1 MKYIKPNN
9 NLNLEFERRY
19 FVNINSIPFS
29 QAITSFN
36 IEQNYVY
43 KDKCSVR
50 IRHEWNDVTNKY
62 THCVKY
68 KLEDSTRL
76 ELESPITEAEY
87 KVVNAFIGKRPL
99 RKERIIIPIS
109 NGSKAEIDIF
119 KNIDKPPIVE
129 VEFDSLEEMKAFQPP
144 DWFGEEITFKGSY
157 SERVYSLLNGE
168 NSMMEELDFV

>member
-19 FVNINSIPFS
+19 FVDMKKIPFS
-29 QAITSFN
+29 QAIDSFM

-50 IRHEWNDVTNKY
+50 VRHEWNDVMNKF

-76 ELESPITEAEY
+76 ELENPITEAEY
-87 KVVNAFIGKRPL
+87 NVVNTFIGRKPL
-99 RKERIIIPIS
+99 KKERVIIPLS

-119 KNIDKPPIVE
+119 KNIDKPPVVE
-129 VEFDSLEEMKAFQPP
+129 VEFSTMEEMRAFTPP

-157 SERVYSLLNGE
+157 SERMYSLLNGE
-168 NSMMEELDFV
+168 SSAMEELDFV